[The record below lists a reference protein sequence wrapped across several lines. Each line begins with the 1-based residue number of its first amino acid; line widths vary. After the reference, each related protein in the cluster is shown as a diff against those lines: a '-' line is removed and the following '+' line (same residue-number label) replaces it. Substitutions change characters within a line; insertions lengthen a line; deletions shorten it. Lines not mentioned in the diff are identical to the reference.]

1 MHTKNL
7 LWTPSITSH
16 EIFFGKFTNIFE
28 ISNLTHPNAQ
38 SEAILTHPNAH
49 SEPNLELS
57 VNFDQSFGTC
67 RQFLRGAGN
76 FLAIY
81 KGFHFGMEQ
90 LLAHCAMQLLAFCC
104 YSLIQVYLQ
113 HQCIYLTD
121 GATGEYVYVS
131 IIMPIDHYAYQPL
144 CGMIDF
150 MLSILR
156 CGHPL

>member
-1 MHTKNL
+1 MKIILDAYHKLIVDTQYH
-7 LWTPSITSH
+7 ITWN
-16 EIFFGKFTNIFE
+16 IFGKFTNIFE

-90 LLAHCAMQLLAFCC
+90 LLAHIALQL
-104 YSLIQVYLQ
+104 
-113 HQCIYLTD
+113 
-121 GATGEYVYVS
+121 
-131 IIMPIDHYAYQPL
+131 
-144 CGMIDF
+144 
-150 MLSILR
+150 
-156 CGHPL
+156 